1 MRRGDIVTVALAG
14 DHGKPRPAVII
25 QADRTADI
33 ASVLVCLC
41 TSRIEETSN
50 YRLRVEPTPLNGLLK
65 PTLVQAEKIHAV
77 TRTKCG
83 PVMGHLTPGQISDID
98 NRLSFILGLG
108 D

>member
-1 MRRGDIVTVALAG
+1 MTVALAG
-14 DHGKPRPAVII
+14 DHGKPRPAIII
-25 QADRTADI
+25 QADQTSDT

-41 TSRIEETSN
+41 TSKVEETSP
-50 YRLRVEPTPLNGLLK
+50 YQLRVEPTPMNGLRK

-83 PVMGHLTPGQISDID
+83 SVIGRLTPNEIESIDI
-98 NRLSFILGLG
+98 RLTFILGLG